1 MEILKEII
9 AADKAAA
16 ARVEALRAQ
25 QENSLA
31 ERGRAADIANEKQTA
46 EARSE
51 LDKFIA
57 EQTRA
62 LTEKQQNSTGEA
74 EAASQRVKDIFDA
87 HRGEWIFEIMQNIT
101 GV

>member
-31 ERGRAADIANEKQTA
+31 ESGRAADIANEKQTA
-46 EARSE
+46 EARS
-51 LDKFIA
+51 
-57 EQTRA
+57 
-62 LTEKQQNSTGEA
+62 
-74 EAASQRVKDIFDA
+74 
-87 HRGEWIFEIMQNIT
+87 
-101 GV
+101 

>member
-31 ERGRAADIANEKQTA
+31 ESGRAADIANEKQTA

-62 LTEKQQNSTGEA
+62 LTEKQQNSTGESPHSLLSNGA
-74 EAASQRVKDIFDA
+74 GLPFPARYWHTI
-87 HRGEWIFEIMQNIT
+87 
-101 GV
+101 

>member
-31 ERGRAADIANEKQTA
+31 ESGRA
-46 EARSE
+46 
-51 LDKFIA
+51 
-57 EQTRA
+57 
-62 LTEKQQNSTGEA
+62 
-74 EAASQRVKDIFDA
+74 VKDIFDA
-87 HRGEWIFEIMQNIT
+87 HRGEWISEIMQNIT